1 MISSR
6 RGGTHPRSTRTSAG
20 SIAEGSIP
28 LSWQVLHFSKE
39 KLENPKCNSWVT

>member
-6 RGGTHPRSTRTSAG
+6 RGGTHPLSTRTSGG
-20 SIAEGSIP
+20 SMAEGP
-28 LSWQVLHFSKE
+28 LSWQVFHFSKE